1 MADFF
6 FLRELE
12 TDVFVISF
20 ALITLSTG
28 SPLNGLGVVQ
38 AHVSSFTIELL
49 YFVNKWLLWLLSLP
63 SLGSFP
69 NGTCSFTIVG
79 TNRDLMNLVLSD
91 EKTLKL

>member
-1 MADFF
+1 M
-6 FLRELE
+6 
-12 TDVFVISF
+12 V
-20 ALITLSTG
+20 
-28 SPLNGLGVVQ
+28 LGVVQ

-69 NGTCSFTIVG
+69 NCTSSFTNVG

-91 EKTLKL
+91 EKALKL

>member
-1 MADFF
+1 M
-6 FLRELE
+6 
-12 TDVFVISF
+12 V
-20 ALITLSTG
+20 
-28 SPLNGLGVVQ
+28 LGVVQ
-38 AHVSSFTIELL
+38 VHVFSLTIEML

-69 NGTCSFTIVG
+69 NCPCLFTTVG